1 MVLNLKLILF
11 TNFMVVNGTDA
22 LAQTEMVIDIKK
34 QSTWKLKLKIWGTM
48 SFRYGSVKNLK

>member
-11 TNFMVVNGTDA
+11 TNFVVVNGTDA
-22 LAQTEMVIDIKK
+22 LAQTEMVIDTKK